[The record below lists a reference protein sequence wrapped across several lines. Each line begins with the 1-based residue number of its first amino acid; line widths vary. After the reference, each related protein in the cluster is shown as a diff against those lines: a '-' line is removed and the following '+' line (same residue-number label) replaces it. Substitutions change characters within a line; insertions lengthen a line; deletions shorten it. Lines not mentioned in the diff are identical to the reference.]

1 MLEAKN
7 INFSY
12 GSKQVLKD
20 ISVKLAENK
29 ITTLIGPNGSGKST
43 LFKLLTRSQ
52 KAASGQV
59 VLAGKDIWQY
69 SARDFAKKVTIVH
82 QKNDLYDDLT
92 VEDLIKMGRLPYVGL
107 TKEIDNQDEVINQ
120 VIDYLELE
128 PVKNKLVSRL
138 SGGQQQRVWL
148 GLALAQQPDYLFLDE
163 PTTYLDL
170 HFQMR
175 FLNLLKKLNQTSKLT
190 ICMILHDLNQA
201 LRYSDQVVL
210 LSQGKIKSQGLPEM
224 VITEANVK
232 ASFDINCR
240 IIDTEDGKFFQQL
253 D

>member
-52 KAASGQV
+52 KADSGQV
-59 VLAGKDIWQY
+59 LLADKDIWQY
-69 SARDFAKKVTIVH
+69 PARDFAKEVAIVH

-92 VEDLIKMGRLPYVGL
+92 VEELIKMGRLPYVGL
-107 TKEIDNQDEVINQ
+107 TKEVDNQDEIIKQ
-120 VIDYLELE
+120 VIEYLELE
-128 PVKNKLVSRL
+128 PVKNKLVSQL

-148 GLALAQQPDYLFLDE
+148 GLALAQQPRYLFLDE

-175 FLNLLKKLNQTSKLT
+175 FLTLLKNLNQTTRLT

-201 LRYSDQVVL
+201 LHYSDQVVL
-210 LSQGKIKSQGLPEM
+210 LSQGKIKSQGLPEE

-232 ASFDINCR
+232 ESFDINCR

-253 D
+253 

>member
-12 GSKQVLKD
+12 GKKQILDDVS
-20 ISVKLAENK
+20 IKLAEHQ

-52 KAASGQV
+52 KVDSGQV
-59 VLAGKDIWQY
+59 LLADKDIWQY
-69 SARDFAKKVTIVH
+69 PARDFAKEVAIVH

-92 VEDLIKMGRLPYVGL
+92 VEELIKMGRLPYVGL
-107 TKEIDNQDEVINQ
+107 TKEVDNQDEIIKQ
-120 VIDYLELE
+120 VIEYLELE
-128 PVKNKLVSRL
+128 PVKNKLVSQL

-148 GLALAQQPDYLFLDE
+148 GLALAQQPRYLFLDE

-175 FLNLLKKLNQTSKLT
+175 FLTLLKNLNQTTKLT

-201 LRYSDQVVL
+201 LHYSDQVVL
-210 LSQGKIKSQGLPEM
+210 LSQGKIKSQGLPEE

-232 ASFDINCR
+232 ESFDINCR